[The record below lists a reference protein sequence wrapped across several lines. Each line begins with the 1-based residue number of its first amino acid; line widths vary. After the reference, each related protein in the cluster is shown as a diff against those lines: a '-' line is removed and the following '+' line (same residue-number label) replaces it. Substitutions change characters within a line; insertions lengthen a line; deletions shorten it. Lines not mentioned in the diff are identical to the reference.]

1 MMTREEIKEIVDY
14 SQEHGITIKRRLQE
28 LNVSESNFYY
38 AKRMYARE
46 DMVPGVEGCFLQITG
61 NPSPASVMPGNMY
74 RKGRGKDAPPESP
87 MTVELR
93 IGPDTAMRVQ
103 GAMTPEH
110 LQAIM
115 YGVVSRV

>member
-1 MMTREEIKEIVDY
+1 MAIALPFRA
-14 SQEHGITIKRRLQE
+14 RRFDFRK
-28 LNVSESNFYY
+28 SNFYY

-61 NPSPASVMPGNMY
+61 NPSPAAAMPGNMY

-115 YGVVSRV
+115 YGVVGRV

>member
-1 MMTREEIKEIVDY
+1 
-14 SQEHGITIKRRLQE
+14 
-28 LNVSESNFYY
+28 
-38 AKRMYARE
+38 
-46 DMVPGVEGCFLQITG
+46 
-61 NPSPASVMPGNMY
+61 MPGNMY

-115 YGVVSRV
+115 YGVVGRV

>member
-28 LNVSESNFYY
+28 LNVSESNYYY

-46 DMVPGVEGCFLQITG
+46 DMVPGVEGCFLQIAG
-61 NPSPASVMPGNMY
+61 NPSPVAAMPGNIY